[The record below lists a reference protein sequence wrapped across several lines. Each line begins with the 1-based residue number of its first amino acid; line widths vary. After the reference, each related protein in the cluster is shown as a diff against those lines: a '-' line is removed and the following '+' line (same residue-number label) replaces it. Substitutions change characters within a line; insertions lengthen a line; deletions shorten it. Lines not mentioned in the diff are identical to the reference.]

1 MKMITFAIVVMGLVF
16 AAQVRATTISGT
28 VLESGS
34 KEVVVGATV
43 ALHRDSLVPGR
54 RPVRGA
60 YTNRY
65 GFFSIGDVAPGT
77 YAVVVTSVGY
87 TPYVSAVVVREGGDA
102 ITLDIRMEPRG
113 VRKQEVV
120 VTAERSSTALER
132 QSVITIAPSF
142 IKEMPA
148 IGGEVDVFRVLQLL
162 PGVKSASELSAGLYI
177 RGGSPDQN
185 LVLLDGV
192 TVYNPSHLGGF
203 LSSFHADALR
213 DVKLMKGAFPAE
225 YGGRLSSVIDIT
237 MKEGNAERI
246 KGSGS
251 VSLIASGLQIDGPI
265 DSTTTFMVSGR
276 RFYLDLLIGLAT
288 LGMDNNEFIPQYY
301 FYDLNMKLNK
311 RLGQNDRLFLSGYFG
326 RDVLTSG
333 SDTTGAF
340 DIGWGNSTANL
351 RWAHIINPEMFTSTS
366 LIYTDYIFGTEL
378 SSRDFQTGREAS
390 FGVRSRIRDL
400 TFRSELQW
408 SAAADHLVK
417 TGVDVTRHN
426 FLSSV
431 GGSLIEIDTSFIRAG
446 DIISVDAA
454 LYAQDEWTITD
465 ALRANLGGRL
475 YWFQQGGWVRFEPR
489 ASMSYDLTETSSLTG
504 SFAVAHQFLHL
515 IVRNDVSLP
524 TDVWFP
530 STSKIEPSRSVQGVL
545 GYQTTLDE
553 NAWRFTAETYYK
565 TMENLYEYRDDAEF
579 TLGVPLES
587 QFTSGSGRAYGLELF
602 LQRQLGD
609 LTGWIGYTLAW
620 TERTFPQLN
629 GGKTFTPRYDR
640 RHDVSIALQYRIG
653 KTWRL
658 GATWQYATG
667 AAYTVP
673 SAQYVTGNPEWGNT
687 QDFFTERNAFRIA
700 PFHKMDVNLINEF
713 TMFDLP
719 WEFSINV
726 YNVYNRRNP
735 FALYTTMERDNESGD
750 YVKKFKQVTLFPIIP
765 TLGLRFSF

>member
-1 MKMITFAIVVMGLVF
+1 MKHLMIAAFALLF
-16 AAQVRATTISGT
+16 LSALQLQASTISGT
-28 VLESGS
+28 VVEKGS

-43 ALHRDSLVPGR
+43 ALHRDSLVAGR
-54 RPVRGA
+54 KPLRGA

-65 GFFSIGDVAPGT
+65 GFYSISGIEPGT
-77 YAVVVTSVGY
+77 YAVVVSSVGY
-87 TPYVSAVVVREGGDA
+87 APYVTAVV
-102 ITLDIRMEPRG
+102 ITDETQQVGLDVEMRPKDIRSA
-113 VRKQEVV
+113 EVV

-162 PGVKSASELSAGLYI
+162 PGVKSASELSAGLYV

-213 DVKLMKGAFPAE
+213 DVKLLKGAFPAE

-251 VSLIASGLQIDGPI
+251 VSLIASGLQIDGPV

-276 RFYLDLLIGLAT
+276 RFYLDLLVGLGSMLAADP
-288 LGMDNNEFIPQYY
+288 GPIPQYY

-326 RDVLTSG
+326 RDVLSSG
-333 SDTTGAF
+333 DDTTGTF
-340 DIGWGNSTANL
+340 DVGWGNATANL
-351 RWAHIINPEMFTSTS
+351 RWAHIINAEMFTSTS
-366 LIYTDYIFGTEL
+366 LIYTDYTFGTEL
-378 SSRDFQTGREAS
+378 SSRDYQTGREAS

-400 TFRSELQW
+400 TLRSELQW

-417 TGVDVTRHN
+417 TGIDVTRHN

-465 ALRANLGGRL
+465 VLRANLGGRL
-475 YWFQQGGWVRFEPR
+475 YWFQQGGWLRFEPR
-489 ASMSYDLTETSSLTG
+489 ASMSYDLTPTSSLTG
-504 SFAVAHQFLHL
+504 SFAIAHQFLHL

-530 STSKIEPSRSVQGVL
+530 STSKIQPSRSVQGVL
-545 GYQTTLDE
+545 GYQTSFDDNT
-553 NAWRFTAETYYK
+553 WRFTAETYYK

-620 TERTFPQLN
+620 TERTFPELN

-653 KTWRL
+653 ETWRL

-673 SAQYVTGNPEWGNT
+673 SAQYLTGELNWGNS
-687 QDFFTERNAFRIA
+687 QDYFTERNAFRIA
-700 PFHKMDVNLINEF
+700 PFHKLDLNLINEF
-713 TMFDLP
+713 EMFDLP
-719 WEFSINV
+719 WEFSINI

-735 FALYTTMERDNESGD
+735 FALYSNMERDDATGE
-750 YVKKFKQVTLFPIIP
+750 YVKKFKQITLFPIIP
-765 TLGLRFSF
+765 TVGLRFSF

>member
-1 MKMITFAIVVMGLVF
+1 
-16 AAQVRATTISGT
+16 
-28 VLESGS
+28 
-34 KEVVVGATV
+34 
-43 ALHRDSLVPGR
+43 
-54 RPVRGA
+54 
-60 YTNRY
+60 
-65 GFFSIGDVAPGT
+65 
-77 YAVVVTSVGY
+77 
-87 TPYVSAVVVREGGDA
+87 VVVREGGDA

>member
-1 MKMITFAIVVMGLVF
+1 MPIVLLF
-16 AAQVRATTISGT
+16 LIAASPLLATTISGT
-28 VLESGS
+28 IQEKGS

-54 RPVRGA
+54 KPVRGA
-60 YTNRY
+60 YSNRY
-65 GFFSIGDVAPGT
+65 GFFSIGKVEAGT
-77 YAVVVTSVGY
+77 YAVVITSVGY
-87 TPYVSAVVVREGGDA
+87 APYVTAIVVRDGGDD
-102 ITLDIRMEPRG
+102 ISLDVEMQPRD
-113 VRKQEVV
+113 VRSKEVV
-120 VTAERSSTALER
+120 VTAERASTALER

-246 KGSGS
+246 RGSGS
-251 VSLIASGLQIDGPI
+251 VSMIASGLQIDGPI

-276 RFYLDLLIGLAT
+276 RFYLDLLVGLAAMT
-288 LGMDNNEFIPQYY
+288 VGANDVMPQYY
-301 FYDLNMKLNK
+301 FYDLNLKLNK

-326 RDVLTSG
+326 RDVLASG
-333 SDTTGAF
+333 PDTEGSF
-340 DIGWGNSTANL
+340 DVGWGNSTANL
-351 RWAHIINPEMFTSTS
+351 RWTHIVNSDVFTSTS
-366 LIYTDYIFGTEL
+366 LIYTDYTFGTEI
-378 SSRDFQTGREAS
+378 SAS
-390 FGVRSRIRDL
+390 NPGSGVDATFGVRSRIRDL
-400 TFRSELQW
+400 TLRSELQW
-408 SAAADHLVK
+408 SAAANHQVK
-417 TGVDVTRHN
+417 AGLDVTRHV
-426 FLSSV
+426 FQSSV
-431 GGSLIEIDTSFIRAG
+431 GGSLIEIDTSIVRAD
-446 DIISVDAA
+446 DIVSIDAA
-454 LYAQDEWTITD
+454 LYVQDEWTITD
-465 ALRANLGGRL
+465 ELRANLGGRL
-475 YWFQQGGWVRFEPR
+475 YWFQQGGWLRFEPR
-489 ASMSYDLTETSSLTG
+489 ASMSYDLTPTSSLTG
-504 SFAVAHQFLHL
+504 SFAIAHQFLHL

-530 STSKIEPSRSVQGVL
+530 STSNIQPSRSVQGVL
-545 GYQTTLDE
+545 GYQTSFDDNT
-553 NAWRFTAETYYK
+553 WRFTAEAYYK

-579 TLGVPLES
+579 TIGVPLES

-602 LQRQLGD
+602 LQRQIGD

-620 TERTFPQLN
+620 TERTFPELN

-653 KTWRL
+653 ETWRL

-673 SAQYVTGNPEWGNT
+673 SAQYLTGETSWGNT
-687 QDFFTERNAFRIA
+687 TDFYTERNAFRIA

-713 TMFDLP
+713 TLFNLP
-719 WEFSINV
+719 WEFSINI

-735 FALYTTMERDNESGD
+735 FALFTAQEYDQATGQWVR
-750 YVKKFKQVTLFPIIP
+750 KFKQITLFPIIP
-765 TLGLRFSF
+765 TIGLRFSF

>member
-1 MKMITFAIVVMGLVF
+1 MPIVLLF
-16 AAQVRATTISGT
+16 LIAASPLLATTISGT
-28 VLESGS
+28 IQEKGS

-54 RPVRGA
+54 KPVRGA
-60 YTNRY
+60 YSNRY
-65 GFFSIGDVAPGT
+65 GFFSIGKVEAGT
-77 YAVVVTSVGY
+77 YAVVITSVGY
-87 TPYVSAVVVREGGDA
+87 APYVTAIVVRDGGDD
-102 ITLDIRMEPRG
+102 ISLDVEMQPRD
-113 VRKQEVV
+113 VRSKEVV
-120 VTAERSSTALER
+120 VTAERASTALER

-246 KGSGS
+246 RGSGS
-251 VSLIASGLQIDGPI
+251 VSMIASGLQIDGPI

-351 RWAHIINPEMFTSTS
+351 RWTHIINPELFTSTS

-417 TGVDVTRHN
+417 TGIDVTRHN

-545 GYQTTLDE
+545 GYQRTFDDNT
-553 NAWRFTAETYYK
+553 WRFTAETYYK
-565 TMENLYEYRDDAEF
+565 TMENLYEYREDAEF

-735 FALYTTMERDNESGD
+735 FALYTTMERDNESGE

>member
-1 MKMITFAIVVMGLVF
+1 MKHQMIALLILLFLSALQLPAG
-16 AAQVRATTISGT
+16 TISGT
-28 VLESGS
+28 VVEKGS

-54 RPVRGA
+54 KPVRGA

-65 GFFSIGDVAPGT
+65 GFYSISGIEPGT
-77 YAVVVTSVGY
+77 YAVIVTSVGY
-87 TPYVSAVVVREGGDA
+87 APYVTAVTVTDEEQQTSIDVEMRPK
-102 ITLDIRMEPRG
+102 DIRG
-113 VRKQEVV
+113 TEVV
-120 VTAERSSTALER
+120 VTAERASTALER

-251 VSLIASGLQIDGPI
+251 VSMIASGLQIDGPI
-265 DSTTTFMVSGR
+265 DSTTTFMISGR
-276 RFYLDLLIGLAT
+276 RFYLDLLVGLASMAFSDQ
-288 LGMDNNEFIPQYY
+288 GDIPQYY

-311 RLGQNDRLFLSGYFG
+311 RLGPNDRLFLSGYFG
-326 RDVLTSG
+326 RDVLASG
-333 SDTTGAF
+333 TDTTGSF
-340 DIGWGNSTANL
+340 DIGWGNATANL

-366 LIYTDYIFGTEL
+366 LIYTDYSFGTEI
-378 SSRDFQTGREAS
+378 SSRDFQTSRETS

-400 TFRSELQW
+400 TLRSELQW
-408 SAAADHLVK
+408 SASGDHLVK
-417 TGVDVTRHN
+417 TGLDVTRHN

-446 DIISVDAA
+446 DIVSIDAA
-454 LYAQDEWTITD
+454 LYLQDEWTISD
-465 ALRANLGGRL
+465 VLRANLGGRL

-489 ASMSYDLTETSSLTG
+489 ASMSYDLTESSSLTG
-504 SFAVAHQFLHL
+504 SFAIAHQFLHL

-530 STSKIEPSRSVQGVL
+530 STSQIQPSRSVQGVL
-545 GYQTTLDE
+545 GYQTTFED

-587 QFTSGSGRAYGLELF
+587 QFTSGSGLAYGLELF

-620 TERTFPQLN
+620 TERTFPELN

-653 KTWRL
+653 ETWRL

-673 SAQYVTGNPEWGNT
+673 SAQYLTGETGWANT
-687 QDFFTERNAFRIA
+687 QDYFTDRNAFRIA
-700 PFHKMDVNLINEF
+700 AFHKMDVNLINEF

-719 WEFSINV
+719 WEFSINI

-735 FALYTTMERDNESGD
+735 FALYTSMERDNASGE
-750 YVKKFKQVTLFPIIP
+750 YVKKFKQITLFPIIP
-765 TLGLRFSF
+765 TVGLRFSF